1 VQFRGNAYDSLKTLV
16 EELVP
21 IMTDRFFKFTLTQKT
36 IGGESPK
43 TGNQWLYEGQL
54 KGGLLDNLITQF
66 IKVIRHL
73 QALTL
78 PEEIDV
84 LELIRAEVER
94 FEDDTANEKINA
106 SELSQTADNFV
117 GNAIKKNFHPE
128 KGRSVLLR
136 ELSRKFREDTLILTP
151 EEVLPARHL
160 GYILRPGALMSD
172 TFHHSPMEPTVLHPH
187 QHYWRNILGR
197 AVDRRKSM
205 SPTALQRIWT
215 CGLTDA
221 GIHNLFVSETDLF
234 LFDLGEPQLQSLPGF
249 LTKFLFSFFHTLGMQ
264 EDENKDWVR
273 RFVFKGDKLAL
284 TEETIELLPKA
295 YDAFETSLNRIVN
308 EVLDGDQ
315 HIRWLLLQYVTLQL
329 LSDTAFCLQK
339 WEIKG
344 GGRARDQNH
353 NKGIEKWLWRAIW
366 DVYVAFDINTRESWA
381 RFEVEHP
388 HFRASVLEGSILDDS
403 GSLASLCESLKNN
416 MECSEGISDSL
427 RCYLRGDDKKEEE

>member
-1 VQFRGNAYDSLKTLV
+1 
-16 EELVP
+16 
-21 IMTDRFFKFTLTQKT
+21 
-36 IGGESPK
+36 
-43 TGNQWLYEGQL
+43 
-54 KGGLLDNLITQF
+54 
-66 IKVIRHL
+66 
-73 QALTL
+73 
-78 PEEIDV
+78 
-84 LELIRAEVER
+84 
-94 FEDDTANEKINA
+94 
-106 SELSQTADNFV
+106 
-117 GNAIKKNFHPE
+117 
-128 KGRSVLLR
+128 
-136 ELSRKFREDTLILTP
+136 
-151 EEVLPARHL
+151 
-160 GYILRPGALMSD
+160 
-172 TFHHSPMEPTVLHPH
+172 
-187 QHYWRNILGR
+187 
-197 AVDRRKSM
+197 
-205 SPTALQRIWT
+205 
-215 CGLTDA
+215 LTDA

-353 NKGIEKWLWRAIW
+353 NKGIEKWLWRALW

-388 HFRASVLEGSILDDS
+388 HFRASILDGSILDGS
-403 GSLASLCESLKNN
+403 GSLASLCESLKND
-416 MECSEGISDSL
+416 MECIEGISDSL
-427 RCYLRGDDKKEEE
+427 RCYLRDGVKKEEE